1 MRSIS
6 YWQADQAGGATFN
19 PKIRALPP
27 LVLKEVHWILH
38 AENAE
43 QAANPAAQHT
53 AGQAGH
59 GVLHNNRVLKHTRL
73 YHKILVL
80 EAMLVCNRG
89 S

>member
-19 PKIRALPP
+19 PKIWALPP

-59 GVLHNNRVLKHTRL
+59 GSAAQQQDAQAHTSL
-73 YHKILVL
+73 SQ
-80 EAMLVCNRG
+80 NTGSRG
-89 S
+89 HVGL